1 MTSRLHAY
9 TIKRLMR
16 IVVSV
21 LLLIAFT
28 GLLSWLTVRAFTIQN
43 IVVDAP
49 LMSIELDKKRFGK
62 NLLFLPTAKLREELL
77 KNYSLLSDVRF
88 EKKYPGTLIVH
99 LIRRET
105 FAVLVSEGVSYA
117 IDDRGLVLGGTESNE
132 TRYPVLTFRCGAL
145 AIGSTVPCQGVR
157 ASLTFLHN
165 LEVSEYP
172 TRMQEKDSL
181 SIHAIRGDTNI
192 FLPQTGDLGAKA
204 DTLQTITEGFRI
216 KGTLPT
222 VIDLRF
228 EKPIITN

>member
-9 TIKRLMR
+9 TIKRFIR
-16 IVVSV
+16 IAVSV
-21 LLLIAFT
+21 FLLITIT
-28 GLLSWLTVRAFTIQN
+28 GLLSWLTVRAFTIQS

-49 LMSIELDKKRFGK
+49 LMSIELDKNRFGK
-62 NLLFLPTAKLREELL
+62 NLLFLPTSKLREELL
-77 KNYSLLSDVRF
+77 ENYSLLSDVQF

-99 LIRRET
+99 LVRRNT

-117 IDDRGLVLGGTESNE
+117 IDEHGLVLGGIESGE
-132 TRYPVLTFRCGAL
+132 SRYPVLTFRCGAL
-145 AIGSTVPCQGVR
+145 AVGSTVPCQGVR
-157 ASLTFLHN
+157 ASLAFL
-165 LEVSEYP
+165 LRLDASEYP
-172 TRMQEKDSL
+172 SRMVEKDSV